1 MSNTN
6 MLIKFSQTEG
16 ESTEINHVGYSN
28 IFEWR
33 YDMDR
38 PESWGSKGGAAEGKA
53 IPRIVRVVKAVDT
66 STPILLSYL
75 AKGTAIK
82 FAHLVQKKSAG
93 ESVSEN
99 YLDLKFQEV
108 YIKEVN
114 LWVSQEAN
122 KELLTPQVSVSFMYN
137 YVSVAYKPQDQTDHK
152 LGKTNRFTYDVR
164 ANATDFDSKVSGWM
178 TSGESLEQK

>member
-6 MLIKFSQTEG
+6 MLIKFSQTQG
-16 ESTEINHVGYSN
+16 ESTEVNHVGYSN
-28 IFEWR
+28 LFEWN
-33 YDMDR
+33 YEMDR
-38 PESWGSKGGAAEGKA
+38 PESWGSKGGSAEGKA
-53 IPRIVRVVKAVDT
+53 IPRIVRVIKAVDT
-66 STPILLSYL
+66 STPILLNYL

-93 ESVSEN
+93 ENVSEN

-108 YIKEVN
+108 YIKEVK
-114 LWVSQEAN
+114 LWVNPDSH
-122 KELLTPQVSVSFMYN
+122 KELLTPHVSVSFMYN

-164 ANATDFDSKVSGWM
+164 TNNTDFDASVSSWM
-178 TSGESLEQK
+178 TSDESLDQK